1 LPITPIIAKDDA
13 VKMVLPLAIIAPF
26 AVALA
31 AGAGNAQSDIAE
43 QQRRLIEARAQ
54 SAAAAERATRL
65 GNAAAAERNE
75 AAKAAADEQAQAAK
89 VEKAQADI
97 ATATARI
104 ALVDQLLSRQ
114 QASLAEQ
121 QGPIARL
128 VAALASLAQRPGV
141 VAMIQPGTLDDLVHV
156 RAVLGSTLPIVQ
168 ARTAGLKAELER
180 ARRLR
185 AGQAESVMALNR
197 SRAVLDRERI
207 GLARIEAEH
216 RLKSVALN
224 RGALTESDRA
234 IGLGERARDL
244 VDQMQIST
252 VASVTSAAL
261 AKLPGPLPRPP
272 RNGEVTPS
280 TLPWTTAS
288 APYRL
293 PVTGR
298 LMTGFGEVSDTGVR
312 SRGLTFAVAQGTDV
326 TAPAA
331 GKVAFAGLF
340 RDYQNV
346 VIIDHGGGWTS
357 LISGL
362 GTLRVRAGDR
372 IAQGALIGAAAGG
385 KSDPSVTLELRRK
398 GRPVDLAPLTG

>member
-1 LPITPIIAKDDA
+1 MARPLT
-13 VKMVLPLAIIAPF
+13 LSLAIVAPF

-31 AGAGNAQSDIAE
+31 AGASNAQSDIAD

-54 SAAAAERATRL
+54 SAVAAERAARL
-65 GNAAAAERNE
+65 SNAAAAERNQ

-89 VEKAQADI
+89 VEQAQADI

-114 QASLAEQ
+114 QARLAEQ

-128 VAALASLAQRPGV
+128 VAALASLAQRPGM
-141 VAMIQPGTLDDLVHV
+141 VAMIQPGSLDDLVHV
-156 RAVLGSTLPIVQ
+156 RAVLGSTLPNVQ
-168 ARTAGLKAELER
+168 ARTAGLKAELDR

-185 AGQAESVMALNR
+185 AGQAESVMALNQ
-197 SRAVLDRERI
+197 SRAALERERI
-207 GLARIEAEH
+207 GLARIEADH

-234 IGLGERARDL
+234 IGMGERARDL
-244 VDQMQIST
+244 VDQMQVTTNAST
-252 VASVTSAAL
+252 TSAAL

-272 RNGEVTPS
+272 RAGEVSPGA
-280 TLPWTTAS
+280 LPWTIAS

-298 LMTGFGEVSDTGVR
+298 LTTGFGELSETGVR
-312 SRGLTFAVAQGTDV
+312 SRGLTFAVPEGADV
-326 TAPAA
+326 TAPAS

-340 RDYQNV
+340 RGYQNV
-346 VIIDHGGGWTS
+346 VIIDHGGGWTT

-362 GTLRVRAGDR
+362 GPMRIRAGDR

-385 KSDPSVTLELRRK
+385 KSDSSITIELRRK